1 MSSSV
6 PGERDRW
13 RQRQGG
19 RTGGKTETGKGM
31 QTERDK
37 ERCRQERWKQ
47 VVKGMVMSTFV
58 SGQGFESI
66 KEWKGGLYTFL
77 LVSLLQIDEKANA
90 QQSSV
95 LGVRVLSPA
104 PWPKSELTGPQSET
118 VHWRSQGGPV
128 QFFSPT
134 GLVLG
139 SHSFSSSEQR
149 MSLVTT
155 LRSPHLAVHCEE
167 AGVRSIMIHLFS
179 STGHHP
185 GTCRLSPPTTQ
196 TSPTVAHRPGCG
208 MSCAPRAVRPLWPHT
223 GHCTRSCQS
232 QGTASSSSA
241 RCGTDGPHH
250 RCVST
255 RSSCWSPTCLGS
267 EDSPQWPQI
276 TQAKPDWKEVR
287 PTSGDCAHGNPVLG
301 SPKQNVG

>member
-1 MSSSV
+1 M
-6 PGERDRW
+6 
-13 RQRQGG
+13 
-19 RTGGKTETGKGM
+19 
-31 QTERDK
+31 
-37 ERCRQERWKQ
+37 
-47 VVKGMVMSTFV
+47 
-58 SGQGFESI
+58 
-66 KEWKGGLYTFL
+66 
-77 LVSLLQIDEKANA
+77 N
-90 QQSSV
+90 
-95 LGVRVLSPA
+95 PA
-104 PWPKSELTGPQSET
+104 LTGPQSET

-134 GLVLG
+134 GRVLG

-155 LRSPHLAVHCEE
+155 LRSPHLAVHYKE
-167 AGVRSIMIHLFS
+167 ARVTSIMVSVLRHRLPPSI
-179 STGHHP
+179 
-185 GTCRLSPPTTQ
+185 CRHSPLTTQ

-208 MSCAPRAVRPLWPHT
+208 MSCVPPAVQPPWLHR

-255 RSSCWSPTCLGS
+255 HSSCWSPTCLRS
-267 EDSPQWPQI
+267 EDSPQWLQI

-287 PTSGDCAHGNPVLG
+287 PTSVGCAHVSPVLDNTTW
-301 SPKQNVG
+301 NVGCIP